1 MTVNNDIF
9 AFGYITDGRGRIRM
23 EIEAPDDGFQPWTE
37 VLDRF
42 VDFLESVYGYDIK
55 SHIRLQYSSAMDVG
69 EFWRGGFFD
78 LEEDNEDEPYDEYD
92 QKENA
97 GLTE

>member
-9 AFGYITDGRGRIRM
+9 TFSYTPGSRSKVM
-23 EIEAPDDGFQPWTE
+23 VMLEAPDDGFQPWTE

-42 VDFLESVYGYDIK
+42 VDFLGTVYGYDIK
-55 SHIRLQYSSAMDVG
+55 SKIRVQYSPVMEVDDY
-69 EFWRGGFFD
+69 WRGGLFD
-78 LEEDNEDEPYDEYD
+78 IPEDDEDDE
-92 QKENA
+92 KA

>member
-1 MTVNNDIF
+1 MSNDVF
-9 AFGYITDGRGRIRM
+9 TFSYTPESHSKFM
-23 EIEAPDDGFQPWTE
+23 VMLEAPEDGFQPWTE

-42 VDFLESVYGYDIK
+42 VDFLGTVYGYDIK
-55 SHIRLQYSSAMDVG
+55 SKIRVQYSPVMEVDDYWRG
-69 EFWRGGFFD
+69 EFFD
-78 LEEDNEDEPYDEYD
+78 VPEDDEDEPYDEYD

>member
-1 MTVNNDIF
+1 MSNDVF
-9 AFGYITDGRGRIRM
+9 TFSYTPESHSKFM
-23 EIEAPDDGFQPWTE
+23 VMLEAPEDGFQPWTE

-42 VDFLESVYGYDIK
+42 VDFLGTVYGYDIK
-55 SHIRLQYSSAMDVG
+55 SKIRVQYSPVMEVG

-78 LEEDNEDEPYDEYD
+78 LEEDEEYNPYDEYD
-92 QKENA
+92 QKEKA